1 MTRQFCVLFALCL
14 IFSATAAL
22 ADELETVELE
32 VLEVSVP
39 KDTMEQITQV
49 EMERKSA
56 VTLKDALQGVPGV
69 ELGHSG
75 GRAEGTVGIR
85 GSNRY
90 QIGMYVDGV
99 PTATAYRNE
108 YDINSV
114 LAFDLDSI
122 EISKGYSSP
131 LLQHNNGLAGVIN
144 VRTAKPKKELE
155 FAAKYTNFFDRYG
168 DDQGRLFGIKLGTK
182 QDWYYLL
189 AQVMQD
195 EQDFFTLSHSFDS
208 GQWQEGGRRGN
219 SDYNNKRLNVIAGLT
234 PTENIDVMFGV
245 VRQEFEKGQPLD
257 ASKDAGIFP
266 PGTST
271 NNADYIRAWRWPK
284 YETNRY
290 YMNADITCSSDLELS
305 AVAYYD
311 EHIDQSVDYADPD
324 FNNKAGN
331 SRDQKYDQ
339 YTAGGHL
346 TLRYDLNEDHKIG
359 VSAGYRALSH
369 KEYRYRTSSN
379 NWTNPLTRSNW
390 GLNEEAQE
398 SYYDTGLEYS
408 WNVFDPLTLVFGLG
422 YTRLEPDQHKSYQ
435 KGDIVKSSGISS
447 TAENLFNYQLGV
459 FYDLTTAH
467 QLSFTFAHKERVA
480 TMRERYMK
488 MTSDPDV
495 LANPGID
502 PEAVDHFELGYRGI
516 VDNWLKINMATYYS
530 LYDDKIT
537 SVTNYNDP
545 RGGGRFGSKFANL
558 DKVDVYGLDVNLEAS
573 VNKYVSLGAS
583 AGFMGWDVDSDT
595 VKDLPSPKE
604 VASIYAVLTPLDALS
619 IIPEIYMRSK
629 ADDGSEKIPGFATV
643 NVKATY
649 DFNENL
655 MLEAGIKNLLDKN
668 YYYSDYYP
676 EPGMSF
682 FTGIKYVF

>member
-1 MTRQFCVLFALCL
+1 
-14 IFSATAAL
+14 
-22 ADELETVELE
+22 
-32 VLEVSVP
+32 
-39 KDTMEQITQV
+39 
-49 EMERKSA
+49 
-56 VTLKDALQGVPGV
+56 
-69 ELGHSG
+69 
-75 GRAEGTVGIR
+75 
-85 GSNRY
+85 
-90 QIGMYVDGV
+90 

-195 EQDFFTLSHSFDS
+195 EQDFFTLSHSFNS

-516 VDNWLKINMATYYS
+516 VDNWLKINVATYYS